1 MQLSWLHFNLMLKFM
16 VKGKILGLLI
26 GLGMILFTGT
36 VWLIQN
42 DKEQLRILRSKQENT
57 K

>member
-1 MQLSWLHFNLMLKFM
+1 M

-42 DKEQLRILRSKQENT
+42 YKERLRILRSKQENT